1 MNDHLDSVVRQV
13 RDNDRFDNAIDV
25 SLKRFKRNPKHDS
38 AEYNSQYNEQMDTLQ
53 NMSAADWLRNRIEY
67 LDNGRT
73 SDSLRAQ
80 QAARDAALNDKYDE
94 LRDEGLSV
102 EQAQQAAAEWL
113 KGQAALHRLDGIAG
127 GDVTDISRV
136 GDTRINSSLGSQWRT
151 RVGDIDTAIIDY
163 VNANPGVDLNDVN
176 INVILR

>member
-1 MNDHLDSVVRQV
+1 MT
-13 RDNDRFDNAIDV
+13 RD
-25 SLKRFKRNPKHDS
+25 
-38 AEYNSQYNEQMDTLQ
+38 
-53 NMSAADWLRNRIEY
+53 W
-67 LDNGRT
+67 
-73 SDSLRAQ
+73 
-80 QAARDAALNDKYDE
+80 
-94 LRDEGLSV
+94 
-102 EQAQQAAAEWL
+102 AAAEWL

-163 VNANPGVDLNDVN
+163 VNANPGIDLNDVN